1 MAAEETAAKGSVKL
15 FGQHMS
21 KKTLG
26 VAALVGVGVIGYA
39 YYRKSKGA
47 SSASTATTATTDP
60 ATGYPYGSA
69 EDTAA
74 LAAQDSGTNTNLSGV
89 GSYGAIDPNTGIP
102 YAQEVAT
109 GGGGATG
116 TGTTTT
122 TASITNAQWEQE
134 AISDLEAGGVAQS
147 VINDAESGLP
157 RYLAKLKLSSG
168 QATAVQM
175 AVGLAGPP
183 PEGGPFSIIPAAPAP
198 IPFPPKKPAAKPKEP
213 AGLKVTTLDAR
224 TATVAWAKDTGATSY
239 TVQRSGKGADTV
251 GDVTSHTFGDL
262 DPDKRYTFTVTAKNS
277 AGDSPAAH
285 GSFTTKKAAAT
296 PHPGPIRK

>member
-122 TASITNAQWEQE
+122 TASVTNSQWEQE

-147 VINDAESGLP
+147 VVNDAESGLP

-183 PEGGPFSIIPAAPAP
+183 PEGGPFSIIPSAPAP
-198 IPFPPKKPAAKPKEP
+198 IPFPPKKPVSK
-213 AGLKVTTLDAR
+213 
-224 TATVAWAKDTGATSY
+224 
-239 TVQRSGKGADTV
+239 
-251 GDVTSHTFGDL
+251 
-262 DPDKRYTFTVTAKNS
+262 TVTANGKQTLDEIARANKIS
-277 AGDSPAAH
+277 EADLLSLNAGNESIIKRYWGTGKPVPK
-285 GSFTTKKAAAT
+285 GSKWKV
-296 PHPGPIRK
+296 